1 MYSGINRNLHKK
13 TNLLKWK
20 KKKKK
25 VAQKPNKN
33 IFVNYESY
41 LLIAKVIMK

>member
-1 MYSGINRNLHKK
+1 MK
-13 TNLLKWK
+13 K